1 MPVILPLWLWRQED
15 EKFKATLSDK
25 LVKASMR
32 YMRSS
37 CLPETRGPKKKKPQK
52 EWVTLYTEIINK
64 PLIS

>member
-1 MPVILPLWLWRQED
+1 MHACNPAAVVVETRQED

-37 CLPETRGPKKKKPQK
+37 CLPETRKPKKKKKATKRVGDP
-52 EWVTLYTEIINK
+52 IH
-64 PLIS
+64 